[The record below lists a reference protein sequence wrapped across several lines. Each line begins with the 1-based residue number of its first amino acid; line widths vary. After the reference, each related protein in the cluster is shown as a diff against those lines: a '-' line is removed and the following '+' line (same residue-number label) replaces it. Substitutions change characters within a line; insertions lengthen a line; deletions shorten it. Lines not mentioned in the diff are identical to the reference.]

1 MDIFQMTVENNV
13 FYAKR
18 NIVDSIYKQARLEGI
33 SVTFPQTNELFE
45 GRLVSNPD
53 LSVQDVVAIN
63 NLKRGWQFILDTLDY
78 PVDLRYIRQIN
89 NVVGSTLIRE
99 PGALRTSDVSMG
111 GTTWKPALPDYDAA
125 TSSIGDIMAQDSS
138 DTERAL
144 DMMLYLMRAQL
155 FYDGN
160 KRTAT
165 LVANQIL
172 ISKGRGLVTVPVERI
187 AEFGEKLI
195 RYYETGESGAVKG
208 FLHEHCLDGTDRIRL
223 AQSQEATPKP
233 QPSFPRMGM

>member
-1 MDIFQMTVENNV
+1 MKDVFQMTVENNV

-33 SVTFPQTNELFE
+33 AITFPQTNEIFE
-45 GRLVSNPD
+45 GRLPCNAK
-53 LSVQDVVAIN
+53 LSVAEVVAIN
-63 NLKRGWQFILDTLDY
+63 NLKHAWLRVLETLDHS
-78 PVDLRYIRQIN
+78 VDLHYIRQIN

-111 GTTWKPALPDYDAA
+111 GTTWKPCLPDYDAA
-125 TSSIGDIMAQDSS
+125 TSGIEDIMAQDSS

-165 LVANQIL
+165 LVANQML
-172 ISKGRGLVTVPVERI
+172 IAKGRGLVTVPVERI

-195 RYYETGESGAVKG
+195 RYYETGENGAVKG

-223 AQSQEATPKP
+223 AQNQEAAPK
-233 QPSFPRMGM
+233 PSFPRIGM